1 MKKIFILL
9 VSTLLILSSCKENVK
24 APEDKTVTDLGVETI
39 RYGKVF
45 KYVYDGN
52 PFNNNEKKLTASRLD
67 SFWNKYK
74 GRYLSFR
81 RPILSVS
88 KSDLHP
94 DKFLSPAVPKIGP
107 VEYSFGKKVDVWDLS
122 FSTYEFVFDN
132 DRSTYFKLD
141 SNSVKN
147 ITSLDNELFLKFKK
161 HKKVAVRE
169 KNYSINTYSYKRG
182 HRDKNLRKT
191 VRYSGKTRYIDTLNV
206 NWDLEAKDY
215 ILDLTGFTAA
225 INKYIGVEAPTM
237 KNKNIYKVANGLA
250 NVNPFNLDKY
260 IDKFILDAKTNH
272 NIDLSY
278 VNKGDKL
285 ILFKELEGETIAAA
299 YKMNDDDNVLVL
311 VDPENWYDANQSK
324 RWYIIYHELGHDIL
338 NLEHGECG
346 PMMKETANGNYS
358 WDRLEKDKNTMFE
371 TYKTKL

>member
-1 MKKIFILL
+1 MKKILFLLSFIPL
-9 VSTLLILSSCKENVK
+9 VSFGQER
-24 APEDKTVTDLGVETI
+24 TVTDLGVETI
-39 RYGKVF
+39 RYGQVA

-52 PFNNNEKKLTASRLD
+52 PFNDNEKSLTIFPD
-67 SFWNKYK
+67 TQNKNETFYTMDGQFLHYGNFK
-74 GRYLSFR
+74 GLNFLY
-81 RPILSVS
+81 VS
-88 KSDLHP
+88 KSDLEP
-94 DKFLSPAVPKIGP
+94 EKI
-107 VEYSFGKKVDVWDLS
+107 VIKLKEDNEYR
-122 FSTYEFVFDN
+122 STYGISDNFTWELIFDD

-147 ITSLDNELFLKFKK
+147 ITSLEHEIFLKFKK
-161 HKKVAVRE
+161 HRKVIVRQTVYNYRFEFE
-169 KNYSINTYSYKRG
+169 K
-182 HRDKNLRKT
+182 
-191 VRYSGKTRYIDTLNV
+191 V
-206 NWDLEAKDY
+206 KDY
-215 ILDLTGFTAA
+215 NFSLTGFTAA
-225 INKYIGVEAPTM
+225 YNKYMEIEAPTM
-237 KNKNIYKVANGLA
+237 KNKNKYKVANGLA

-278 VNKGDKL
+278 VNKRDKL

>member
-45 KYVYDGN
+45 TYVYDGN
-52 PFNNNEKKLTASRLD
+52 PFNNNEKKLTATKLD
-67 SFWNKYK
+67 SYWSRGKRWIFIKD
-74 GRYLSFR
+74 S
-81 RPILSVS
+81 ILSVS

-94 DKFLSPAVPKIGP
+94 DEFLSPAVPKI
-107 VEYSFGKKVDVWDLS
+107 VKNDRKYNEWD
-122 FSTYEFVFDN
+122 FRVSTYEFVFDN

-161 HKKVAVRE
+161 HKKVAVRQ
-169 KNYSINTYSYKRG
+169 KNYSTKTYDWYRG
-182 HRDKNLRKT
+182 YDKIIRKT

-206 NWDLEAKDY
+206 NWDVEAKDY

-278 VNKGDKL
+278 VNKRDKL

>member
-1 MKKIFILL
+1 MKKLFLILL
-9 VSTLLILSSCKENVK
+9 FIPIVSFGQER
-24 APEDKTVTDLGVETI
+24 TVTDLGVETI

-94 DKFLSPAVPKIGP
+94 DEFLSPAVPKIGP
-107 VEYSFGKKVDVWDLS
+107 VKDSYKTVLKLL

-371 TYKTKL
+371 SYKLK

>member
-1 MKKIFILL
+1 MKKILFLLLFIPL
-9 VSTLLILSSCKENVK
+9 VSFGQKR
-24 APEDKTVTDLGVETI
+24 TVTDLGFETI
-39 RYGKVF
+39 IYGQVA
-45 KYVYDGN
+45 KYDYDGN
-52 PFNNNEKKLTASRLD
+52 PFNDNKKWLNYVFNPFRTYGSR
-67 SFWNKYK
+67 
-74 GRYLSFR
+74 GA
-81 RPILSVS
+81 IEVS

-94 DKFLSPAVPKIGP
+94 DEFLSPAVPKIADAKERLNNYGIE
-107 VEYSFGKKVDVWDLS
+107 EYDLR
-122 FSTYEFVFDN
+122 FSTYEFIFDN

-169 KNYSINTYSYKRG
+169 KNYSINTSRDDRG
-182 HRDKNLRKT
+182 YNNRLRKT

-278 VNKGDKL
+278 VNKRDKL

-346 PMMKETANGNYS
+346 PMMNETASGNYS

>member
-1 MKKIFILL
+1 MKKTFILL
-9 VSTLLILSSCKENVK
+9 VSTLLLLSSCKENVK

-169 KNYSINTYSYKRG
+169 KNYSINTYSYKRDY
-182 HRDKNLRKT
+182 DKNLRKT

>member
-1 MKKIFILL
+1 L
-9 VSTLLILSSCKENVK
+9 VYRLCS
-24 APEDKTVTDLGVETI
+24 
-39 RYGKVF
+39 
-45 KYVYDGN
+45 N
-52 PFNNNEKKLTASRLD
+52 PFNNNEKKLTATRFDAYGIDED
-67 SFWNKYK
+67 S
-74 GRYLSFR
+74 
-81 RPILSVS
+81 ILSVS

-94 DKFLSPAVPKIGP
+94 DEFLSPAVPKIVKEPIQGGYN
-107 VEYSFGKKVDVWDLS
+107 EYFRV
-122 FSTYEFVFDN
+122 STYEFVFDN

-161 HKKVAVRE
+161 HKKVAVRQ
-169 KNYSINTYSYKRG
+169 KNYSTEAYDRFNRFNVGNGIDVRG
-182 HRDKNLRKT
+182 MNI
-191 VRYSGKTRYIDTLNV
+191 SGKTLYIDSDETK
-206 NWDLEAKDY
+206 WDLEAKDY
-215 ILDLTGFTAA
+215 IMDLTGFTAA
-225 INKYIGVEAPTM
+225 INKYIGDEVPTM